1 MTIIYTKSSHDLA
14 KKIRK
19 QRKKFKITQ
28 IELAEIIWCDDK
40 TISNW
45 ENWKSHISTE
55 LLIKIQIVLSE
66 KEPFAIATSK
76 EVKE

>member
-1 MTIIYTKSSHDLA
+1 MTIIYTKSSSDLA
-14 KKIRK
+14 KKIRI

-28 IELAEIIWCDDK
+28 WELANMVDCHLN

-45 ENWKSHISTE
+45 ESGQSHITTE
-55 LLIKIQIVLSE
+55 LLIKIQIALS
-66 KEPFAIATSK
+66 KVEPFAIATSK